1 MGHIFSRETGV
12 SEIAS
17 ENRDADDE
25 ITDASVNNTN
35 SEEFSDHLTPSNGNS
50 ASNENAEQS
59 GVVEE
64 PSQEENLASNEN
76 TEQSGVMEE
85 PSQEENL
92 ASNEN
97 TEQSGVVGE
106 PSQEENLASNENTEQ
121 SASGSVKNQQELAG
135 RDEGLVSD
143 ATTESSAVKPGDF
156 KGFKTKNEDT
166 IMNIL
171 KKQPGES
178 IKDYGDRLDKS
189 LKPLTL
195 ALGVLSS
202 GVGLTSMVMSVENHE
217 ESEKKDDTSSSSEN
231 SGSDTLPYISKAPDL
246 NQV

>member
-35 SEEFSDHLTPSNGNS
+35 SEEFSNHLTPSNGHS

-59 GVVEE
+59 GVVE
-64 PSQEENLASNEN
+64 
-76 TEQSGVMEE
+76 
-85 PSQEENL
+85 
-92 ASNEN
+92 
-97 TEQSGVVGE
+97 E

-171 KKQPGES
+171 KKQTGES

>member
-1 MGHIFSRETGV
+1 MVRISSRETGA

-17 ENRDADDE
+17 ENRDADNE
-25 ITDASVNNTN
+25 ITDASVNNKN

-59 GVVEE
+59 GVVE
-64 PSQEENLASNEN
+64 
-76 TEQSGVMEE
+76 
-85 PSQEENL
+85 
-92 ASNEN
+92 
-97 TEQSGVVGE
+97 E

-156 KGFKTKNEDT
+156 KGFKTKNEDK

-231 SGSDTLPYISKAPDL
+231 SDSDTLPYISKAPDL

>member
-17 ENRDADDE
+17 ENRNVDDE

-35 SEEFSDHLTPSNGNS
+35 SEEFSNHLTPSNGNS

-76 TEQSGVMEE
+76 TEQS
-85 PSQEENL
+85 
-92 ASNEN
+92 
-97 TEQSGVVGE
+97 
-106 PSQEENLASNENTEQ
+106 
-121 SASGSVKNQQELAG
+121 ASGAVKNQQELAG

-171 KKQPGES
+171 KKQTGES

>member
-35 SEEFSDHLTPSNGNS
+35 SEEFSNHLTPSNGNS

-59 GVVEE
+59 GVVE
-64 PSQEENLASNEN
+64 
-76 TEQSGVMEE
+76 
-85 PSQEENL
+85 
-92 ASNEN
+92 
-97 TEQSGVVGE
+97 E

>member
-35 SEEFSDHLTPSNGNS
+35 SEEFSNHFTPSNGNS

-76 TEQSGVMEE
+76 TEQSGVVE
-85 PSQEENL
+85 
-92 ASNEN
+92 
-97 TEQSGVVGE
+97 E

>member
-17 ENRDADDE
+17 ENRNVDDE

-35 SEEFSDHLTPSNGNS
+35 SEEFSNHLTPSNGNS

-59 GVVEE
+59 GVVE
-64 PSQEENLASNEN
+64 
-76 TEQSGVMEE
+76 
-85 PSQEENL
+85 
-92 ASNEN
+92 
-97 TEQSGVVGE
+97 E

-166 IMNIL
+166 IINIL

>member
-17 ENRDADDE
+17 ENRNVDDE

-35 SEEFSDHLTPSNGNS
+35 SEEFSNHLTPSNGNS

-76 TEQSGVMEE
+76 TEQS
-85 PSQEENL
+85 
-92 ASNEN
+92 
-97 TEQSGVVGE
+97 
-106 PSQEENLASNENTEQ
+106 
-121 SASGSVKNQQELAG
+121 ASGAVKNQQELAG

>member
-35 SEEFSDHLTPSNGNS
+35 SEEFSNHFTPSNGNS

-59 GVVEE
+59 GVVE
-64 PSQEENLASNEN
+64 
-76 TEQSGVMEE
+76 
-85 PSQEENL
+85 
-92 ASNEN
+92 
-97 TEQSGVVGE
+97 E

-143 ATTESSAVKPGDF
+143 ATTESSAVKPGNF

-166 IMNIL
+166 IINIL

>member
-50 ASNENAEQS
+50 
-59 GVVEE
+59 
-64 PSQEENLASNEN
+64 
-76 TEQSGVMEE
+76 
-85 PSQEENL
+85 
-92 ASNEN
+92 
-97 TEQSGVVGE
+97 
-106 PSQEENLASNENTEQ
+106 ASNENTEQ

>member
-166 IMNIL
+166 INKGKVMLAHTILSRLVCFAENLENCKYIYRISVFKFKFCLNIC
-171 KKQPGES
+171 
-178 IKDYGDRLDKS
+178 IKPKS
-189 LKPLTL
+189 
-195 ALGVLSS
+195 
-202 GVGLTSMVMSVENHE
+202 NR
-217 ESEKKDDTSSSSEN
+217 
-231 SGSDTLPYISKAPDL
+231 
-246 NQV
+246 

>member
-17 ENRDADDE
+17 ENRNADDE

-35 SEEFSDHLTPSNGNS
+35 SEEFSNHLTPSNGNS

-76 TEQSGVMEE
+76 TEQS
-85 PSQEENL
+85 
-92 ASNEN
+92 
-97 TEQSGVVGE
+97 
-106 PSQEENLASNENTEQ
+106 
-121 SASGSVKNQQELAG
+121 ASGAVKNQQELAG

-171 KKQPGES
+171 KKQTGES

>member
-35 SEEFSDHLTPSNGNS
+35 SEEFSNHFTPSNGNS

-59 GVVEE
+59 GVVE
-64 PSQEENLASNEN
+64 
-76 TEQSGVMEE
+76 
-85 PSQEENL
+85 
-92 ASNEN
+92 
-97 TEQSGVVGE
+97 E

>member
-59 GVVEE
+59 GVV
-64 PSQEENLASNEN
+64 
-76 TEQSGVMEE
+76 EE